1 MFGKT
6 GKQDQTAEN
15 RSRRILP
22 PRAILTLAGALVVI
36 LGLVIGLNVGG
47 LREELMWRISPP
59 RIDSLAVLPFE
70 NLSRDPEQ
78 QYFANSLNFR
88 LIYYLQQYGTFRVAS
103 QRLVMRYRKAPRPLP
118 EIARELNVAGIV
130 EGGVLRAGDGVRI
143 SVNLRHAQT
152 GRRLWEQTY
161 ERDLR
166 EMVNLQAEISGAI
179 ALRLGAKL
187 TPQQEA
193 LITTPRPVNPQ
204 AFEAARRGVSAMA
217 DPAKA
222 ETYLKQAIQ
231 LDSEFAFPHDV
242 LAMII
247 YMRNMFP
254 TLMPRDTYPAAKE
267 AAQKAVRLDANAGQP
282 HRILASSALEYD
294 WDFVEAEKEFKQA
307 LDTAPSGPNAHHY
320 YAHFLLSMGRMEEA
334 RAESR
339 RALELDPLNPTLF
352 ACLSWH
358 DIAERNYEEAE
369 KRSLY
374 ALSLGAPDQ
383 LARLT
388 LGWSYALRG
397 RHNEAIAEFQK
408 AVVGWKGAVFPTAV
422 LGHGYAV
429 AGQKDAA
436 LEVLNGLLE
445 RSKSKRE
452 YVSPYE
458 IAMIYA
464 GLGDRD
470 RAFEWLQRAYED
482 RATLLVYF
490 RMDPRI
496 WGLRSDPRHQALL
509 RRMNF
514 PQDRQN

>member
-1 MFGKT
+1 MMRKT
-6 GKQDQTAEN
+6 GENIQTAKGA
-15 RSRRILP
+15 SRWILS

-47 LREELMWRISPP
+47 LREELLWRISPP
-59 RIDSLAVLPFE
+59 RIETLAFLPLE

-78 QYFANSLNFR
+78 EYIVNGITNR
-88 LIYYLQQYGTFRVAS
+88 LIYHLQEYGTFRVIAGTS
-103 QRLVMRYRKAPRPLP
+103 ISRYRKAPKPLP
-118 EIARELNVAGIV
+118 EIARELNVAGIIQ
-130 EGGVLRAGDGVRI
+130 GGVLRSGDRVRI
-143 SVNLRHAQT
+143 NVNLIHAPT
-152 GRRLWEQTY
+152 DRRLWGQTY

-166 EMVNLQAEISGAI
+166 DIVNLQAEVAGDI
-179 ALRLGAKL
+179 ALRMGAKL
-187 TPQQEA
+187 TPQQQT

-204 AFEAARRGVSAMA
+204 AYEAAQRGVSAMA

-222 ETYLKQAIQ
+222 EAYLKQAIQ
-231 LDSEFAFPHDV
+231 LDSEFAFPYDV
-242 LAMII
+242 LAMIF

-267 AAQKAVRLDANAGQP
+267 AAQKAVRLDANASQP

-320 YAHFLLSMGRMEEA
+320 YAHYLLSMGRMEEA
-334 RAESR
+334 REEGR
-339 RALELDPLNPTLF
+339 RAMELDPLNPTLF
-352 ACLSWH
+352 ACVSWH

-369 KRSLY
+369 KRSLH

-422 LGHGYAV
+422 LGHGYGA
-429 AGQKDAA
+429 AGKEDAA
-436 LEVLNGLLE
+436 REVLNGLLA
-445 RSKSKRE
+445 RSRTE

-464 GLGDRD
+464 GLGDSD
-470 RAFEWLQRAYED
+470 RAFEWLEKAYED
-482 RATLLVYF
+482 HSTLLVYF

-496 WGLRSDPRHQALL
+496 WGLRSDPRHRDLL
-509 RRMNF
+509 KRMNF
-514 PQDRQN
+514 PQDRRQ